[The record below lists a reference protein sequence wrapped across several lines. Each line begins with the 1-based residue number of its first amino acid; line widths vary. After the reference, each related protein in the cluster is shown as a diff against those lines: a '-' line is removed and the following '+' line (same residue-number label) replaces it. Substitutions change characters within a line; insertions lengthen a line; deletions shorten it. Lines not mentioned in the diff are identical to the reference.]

1 MARVSLE
8 NVTRER
14 GILCPVHN
22 LTLEVRD
29 KEFVSLLAPSGSGKT
44 TTLRIVAGLERPEE
58 GNVWI
63 GDEDVGDM
71 TPAERDVAMIF
82 QTYAL
87 YPHISVR
94 ENLASPLKVRK
105 TPESEIDRSV
115 REVSEILH
123 IENLLDKRPVTLSG
137 GEMQRVAIGRALI
150 RKPRVYLM
158 DEPLTNLDAK
168 LRVELRAEM
177 KRLQKEFGQT
187 TIYAT
192 HDEVEALAMSNR
204 IAVLNRGKLVQYDA
218 PEAIYMHPKNT
229 FVARFVGTPAMNMIP
244 CSLEEKHGRKM
255 LQAGDFEY
263 DITDLAD
270 AVQSKATSEELMLGV
285 RPAHVSLHVKPPGD
299 GSIQASVYVVEPMG
313 PTTIVDVK
321 VGEKVLKVKVPHL
334 FAGKPGDN
342 VWISFNR
349 RSVHIF
355 DRKTGE
361 AIL

>member
-1 MARVSLE
+1 LARVLLE
-8 NVTRER
+8 NVTLEK

-58 GNVWI
+58 GGVWI
-63 GDEDVGDM
+63 GDQEVGNLP
-71 TPAERDVAMIF
+71 PAERDVAMIF

-87 YPHISVR
+87 YPHVSVR
-94 ENLASPLKVRK
+94 DNIASPLKVTK
-105 TPESEIDRSV
+105 TPEAEIDKNV
-115 REVSEILH
+115 KEVAEILH
-123 IENLLDKRPVTLSG
+123 IAHLLDKRPVTLSG

-177 KRLQKEFGQT
+177 KRLQKELGQT

-204 IAVLNRGKLVQYDA
+204 IAVLNQGRLIQYDA
-218 PEAIYMHPKNT
+218 PETIYRHPKNR
-229 FVARFVGTPAMNMIP
+229 FVASFVGTPAMNMIP
-244 CSLEEKHGRKM
+244 CSLEEKAGRKI
-255 LQAGDFEY
+255 LQADAFEY
-263 DITDLAD
+263 DITDLAE
-270 AVQSKATSEELMLGV
+270 AVQSKATGDELLLGV
-285 RPAHVSLHVKPPGD
+285 RPAHVKLHLKRPGD
-299 GSIQASVYVVEPMG
+299 EAIPASVYVVEPTG
-313 PTTIVDVK
+313 PMTIVDVR
-321 VGEKVLKVKVPHL
+321 VGEDILKVKVPHL
-334 FAGKPGDN
+334 FKGKPGDGI
-342 VWISFNR
+342 WISLDL

>member
-1 MARVSLE
+1 MARVLLE

-105 TPESEIDRSV
+105 TLESEIDRSV

-150 RKPRVYLM
+150 RKPRTA
-158 DEPLTNLDAK
+158 DWRST
-168 LRVELRAEM
+168 RG
-177 KRLQKEFGQT
+177 QKNCST
-187 TIYAT
+187 T
-192 HDEVEALAMSNR
+192 
-204 IAVLNRGKLVQYDA
+204 
-218 PEAIYMHPKNT
+218 
-229 FVARFVGTPAMNMIP
+229 
-244 CSLEEKHGRKM
+244 
-255 LQAGDFEY
+255 
-263 DITDLAD
+263 
-270 AVQSKATSEELMLGV
+270 
-285 RPAHVSLHVKPPGD
+285 
-299 GSIQASVYVVEPMG
+299 
-313 PTTIVDVK
+313 
-321 VGEKVLKVKVPHL
+321 
-334 FAGKPGDN
+334 
-342 VWISFNR
+342 
-349 RSVHIF
+349 
-355 DRKTGE
+355 
-361 AIL
+361 